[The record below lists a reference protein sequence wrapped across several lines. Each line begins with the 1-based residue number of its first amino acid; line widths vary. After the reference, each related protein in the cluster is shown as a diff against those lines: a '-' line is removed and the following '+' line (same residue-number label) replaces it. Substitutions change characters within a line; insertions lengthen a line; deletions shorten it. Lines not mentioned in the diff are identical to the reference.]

1 MTMSACFEMFSEIT
15 LLST

>member
-1 MTMSACFEMFSEIT
+1 MTMSACFEMFSEIP